1 MEKALWYLLAGTRG
15 GENRARIIRL
25 LDERP
30 RNANRLAEEL
40 DVDYNTVRHH
50 LDVLLDHDVL
60 ERGGDDYGA
69 MYFLTDQFEHH
80 RDVFEDITDEM
91 D

>member
-15 GENRARIIRL
+15 GENRARLIRL

-30 RNANRLAEEL
+30 RNANKLAGEL

-50 LDVLLDHDVL
+50 LDVLLDHDVV

-69 MYFLTDQFEHH
+69 MYFLTDRFEHH
-80 RDVFEDITDEM
+80 RETFEEITDQI

>member
-30 RNANRLAEEL
+30 LNANRLADEL

-50 LDVLLDHDVL
+50 LDVLLDHDVV

-69 MYFLTDQFEHH
+69 MYFLTDRFDHH
-80 RDVFEDITDEM
+80 RDVFETITEQM